1 MLEFDYDALRA
12 VGLTPALAAQAMTA
26 AKGLERDAARGLFR
40 VIEVHRETV
49 LLHDGRATRAARVA
63 PWLHRTLEAEGTALA
78 AGDWT
83 LVSVDHHDDAWVDAR
98 VPPVSHIARRDSD
111 GRSHPIVSN
120 VDVALIV
127 MGLDDDFNPRRLERF
142 IALVWDEAIVK
153 VVVLTKADV
162 MATREDVEAQ
172 AGLLRARVPAA
183 VPILAVNA
191 LDSGAAQ
198 ALEPYLAPGHTL
210 VMLGSSGAGKSTLT
224 NTLMGAP
231 VQDTG
236 PVRAHDGRGM
246 HTTTSRSLHRLPGGA
261 LVIDTPGL
269 RTLRPDADASALAA
283 SFADIEA
290 LAMQCRFGDCTH
302 TAEPG
307 CAVREGVD
315 ADRLR
320 NYHKLQRE
328 LRRDSISALERRRQ
342 LAVWKARGKAAK
354 VRMRQKRGEPGGL
367 F

>member
-1 MLEFDYDALRA
+1 MLEFDYDALHA
-12 VGLTPALAAQAMTA
+12 LGLTPALAARAMA
-26 AKGLERDAARGLFR
+26 LANRLEGDAARRLFR
-40 VIEVHRETV
+40 VVEVHRETV
-49 LLHDGRATRAARVA
+49 MLNDGRAVRAARMA
-63 PWLHRTLEAEGTALA
+63 SWLHRSLEEEGTALA

-83 LVSVDHHDDAWVDAR
+83 VASIDRYGDAWVDAR
-98 VPPVSHIARRDSD
+98 VPPATHIARRDSD

-120 VDVALIV
+120 VDVALLV

-142 IALVWDEAIVK
+142 MALVWDDAILK
-153 VVVLTKADV
+153 IVVLTKADV
-162 MATREDVEAQ
+162 LAAPADVEAQ
-172 AGLLRARVPAA
+172 VGLLRTRVPAA
-183 VPILAVNA
+183 VPIVAVNA
-191 LDSGAAQ
+191 LDSGAAR
-198 ALEPYLAPGHTL
+198 ALDPYLASGRTV

-224 NTLMGAP
+224 NTLMGAL

-269 RTLRPDADASALAA
+269 RTLRPDADASALAV

-302 TAEPG
+302 AAEPG

-315 ADRLR
+315 PDRLR

-328 LRRDSISALERRRQ
+328 LRRDSITALERRRQ
-342 LAVWKARGKAAK
+342 VAQWKARGKAAK
-354 VRMRQKRGEPGGL
+354 ARMRYKRGEPGGL